1 MFVLQEAG
9 GFPLLLARGDVDVF
23 NVDEFDAA
31 LMHLQD
37 GDAAAVF
44 VSLEEA
50 SFVCVHAFG
59 ILASHAARAARLGRE
74 LVLICPEG
82 SFHRKVLRLLRFPHA
97 VAASVEEALTRL
109 RRPGK
114 AVAQT

>member
-1 MFVLQEAG
+1 M
-9 GFPLLLARGDVDVF
+9 F

-31 LMHLQD
+31 LVHLQD
-37 GDAAAVF
+37 GEPAGVL

-59 ILASHAARAARLGRE
+59 LLASHAARAARLGRE
-74 LVLICPEG
+74 LVLVCPEG

-97 VAASVEEALTRL
+97 VTATVDEALTRL
-109 RRPGK
+109 RRHGE

>member
-1 MFVLQEAG
+1 MFVFRDAG
-9 GFPLLLARGDVDVF
+9 GFPLLVARGDVDVF

-31 LMHLQD
+31 LVHLQA
-37 GDAAAVF
+37 GEVPAVL

-50 SFVCVHAFG
+50 TFVCVHAFG
-59 ILASHAARAARLGRE
+59 LLASHTARAARMGRE
-74 LVLICPEG
+74 IVLVCPEG

-97 VAASVEEALTRL
+97 IAASIDEALL
-109 RRPGK
+109 RVRRHED

>member
-1 MFVLQEAG
+1 MFVFQDAG

-23 NVDEFDAA
+23 NVDEFEAA
-31 LMHLQD
+31 LTHLE
-37 GDAAAVF
+37 GADASAVL

-59 ILASHAARAARLGRE
+59 LLASHAARAARLGRE
-74 LVLICPEG
+74 LVLVCPEG

-97 VAASVEEALTRL
+97 VAATVDEALSRL

-114 AVAQT
+114 AIAQT

>member
-1 MFVLQEAG
+1 MFVFQEAG

-31 LMHLQD
+31 LVHLQD
-37 GDAAAVF
+37 GEAGAVL

-59 ILASHAARAARLGRE
+59 LLASHAARAARLGRE
-74 LVLICPEG
+74 FVLVCPER

-97 VAASVEEALTRL
+97 ISATVEDALTRL

-114 AVAQT
+114 AIAQT

>member
-1 MFVLQEAG
+1 MFVVQDAG

-31 LMHLQD
+31 LVHLQA
-37 GDAAAVF
+37 GEPPAVL
-44 VSLEEA
+44 VSFEEA

-59 ILASHAARAARLGRE
+59 LLASHAARAARLGGE
-74 LVLICPEG
+74 LVLVCPEG

-97 VAASVEEALTRL
+97 VAATVDEALSRV
-109 RRPGK
+109 RRRGG